1 MADAASGPR
10 CVKTRTRG
18 GTRRRSSS
26 ALRCSVTHGGPIS
39 AQTAPNLGTGVSCRP
54 HPPVTSRKG
63 LLGHPRAVMGR
74 PLPDRPSDSTTAR
87 GEQVRFSRDS
97 GVHARS
103 HSRVADRCTFSD
115 PGPSAGRSAAGGRE
129 RVSVQLRAT
138 RGFNIHTPPTWKMLS
153 GAPGV
158 LHRCCTRAPT
168 MCKGLLG
175 CSAGTRGAPGCSSDL
190 HRCSAG
196 ALQVRGVL
204 PGCSGVLLRSAQVLR
219 GCSTGLH
226 GACPG
231 APAPLPRVAQDSRSP
246 GAVFTGGANP
256 QPHPR
261 KGPFSSPG
269 STSLPQY
276 SNFCPSTCRELGRRT
291 HPSGK
296 PSGVT
301 EGADACSLGPR
312 SRRTESSGSHRQ
324 AETAFCA
331 TRVTPHCDSE
341 PALNFR

>member
-1 MADAASGPR
+1 MGSPFTPHPLGRCCRVLPGCSTGAAHVLHGCSYDVQGAPRVLRRYAGCSG
-10 CVKTRTRG
+10 VL
-18 GTRRRSSS
+18 
-26 ALRCSVTHGGPIS
+26 LRS
-39 AQTAPNLGTGVSCRP
+39 AQ
-54 HPPVTSRKG
+54 
-63 LLGHPRAVMGR
+63 LLRR
-74 PLPDRPSDSTTAR
+74 Y
-87 GEQVRFSRDS
+87 
-97 GVHARS
+97 
-103 HSRVADRCTFSD
+103 
-115 PGPSAGRSAAGGRE
+115 
-129 RVSVQLRAT
+129 
-138 RGFNIHTPPTWKMLS
+138 
-153 GAPGV
+153 
-158 LHRCCTRAPT
+158 
-168 MCKGLLG
+168 LG
-175 CSAGTRGAPGCSSDL
+175 CSVSALWVLSRCSSDL

-196 ALQVRGVL
+196 APQVRGVL

-256 QPHPR
+256 QPHHR

-269 STSLPQY
+269 SASLPQS

-312 SRRTESSGSHRQ
+312 SRRTESSGSHIQ

-341 PALNFR
+341 PALNFC